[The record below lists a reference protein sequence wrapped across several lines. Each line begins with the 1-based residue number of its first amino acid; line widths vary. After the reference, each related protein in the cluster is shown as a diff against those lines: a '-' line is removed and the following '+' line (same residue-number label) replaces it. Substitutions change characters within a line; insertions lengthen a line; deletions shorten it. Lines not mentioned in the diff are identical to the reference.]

1 MLMSIWLYID
11 QWLQPTSDQYPP
23 LSTQQLLPVQLAYH
37 ASLQQNSQNMTCVN
51 CPSIW
56 CFHLES
62 IMFSGPEGKGI
73 SNLKRSYRDLRQHIH
88 EAHQWHYGAACA
100 LCENLFC
107 YHSDKVVLLEVAKGD
122 LSEVKSNLRSSFQVL
137 RDHIQEAHSGC

>member
-1 MLMSIWLYID
+1 MLISIRLYID

-23 LSTQQLLPVQLAYH
+23 ASTQQLPPAQLAYP
-37 ASLQQNSQNMTCVN
+37 APLLQNPQHMACVN

-62 IMFSGPEGKGI
+62 IMFSDPEDKGI

-88 EAHQWHYGAACA
+88 EAHQWHYGASCA

-107 YHSDKVVLLEVAKGD
+107 YHLDKMIHLEVATGD
-122 LSEVKSNLRSSFQVL
+122 LPEVKTDLRNSFKAL
-137 RDHIQEAHSGC
+137 RDHIKEAHGGC